1 MNGPLETFNAYLDGI
16 CASLLALGSLFVC
29 IRTRRV
35 VDARESVWAL
45 RLAPLVFSFSIYFRN
60 WGFPIV
66 LSVGLLAY
74 VVVVCCDRWKWRTPG
89 SAVVWTLKT
98 AGLAVAFALPVIFLP
113 IALLSIFMAVCFA
126 LVVGGVVGLDSRP
139 AKEVRADATWHVSE
153 TNEIVPF
160 SVGFLSNNEI
170 YPSYD
175 RKVVFKSGKFFGI
188 EEVRARDESLSVYGM
203 TADTYALE
211 DGAGRQIVVNVADE
225 TVCAWGL
232 NKWIRMPENMY
243 MCGFNHEL
251 KTKTISSDLQ
261 NPQAEER
268 PFEDVQASLTPE
280 EMVGLRRKRL
290 LGTIDARGRFKAAK

>member
-1 MNGPLETFNAYLDGI
+1 MMHDLE
-16 CASLLALGSLFVC
+16 SLSIENIAAGLMALGSLFVC
-29 IRTRRV
+29 IHTRRV

-45 RLAPLVFSFSIYFRN
+45 RLAPLVFSFSIYFRA
-60 WGFPIV
+60 WGFPMV

-74 VVVVCCDRWKWRTPG
+74 VVVVCCARWKFRTPG
-89 SAVVWTLKT
+89 SAVVWALKT
-98 AGLAVAFALPVIFLP
+98 AGRAVAFALPVIFLP
-113 IALLSIFMAVCFA
+113 FALLSIFMAVCFA
-126 LVVGGVVGLDSRP
+126 LVVGGVMIQDASKTP
-139 AKEVRADATWHVSE
+139 EEVRADATWHVSE

-160 SVGFLSNNEI
+160 SVGFLSNNERS
-170 YPSYD
+170 PSYD

-188 EEVRARDESLSVYGM
+188 EEGRARDESLSVYGM

-211 DGAGRQIVVNVADE
+211 DGDGQLIIVNVADE
-225 TVCAWGL
+225 TVCAWRL

-243 MCGFNHEL
+243 MCGFNRKL
-251 KTKTISSDLQ
+251 QTKTISPDLQ

-290 LGTIDARGRFKAAK
+290 LGTIDARGCFKAAK